1 MPQNTQAETTHH
13 LRGGAIVVAKRPNT
27 AKWQMR
33 IKRPDGTWEI
43 KSTKT
48 EDLEAAKV
56 VAEDRYAD
64 MRFRQKNN
72 LPIEDVRKF
81 EVVAAE
87 YVKTLDH
94 LAAIG
99 AAKAVHKSYRSILEN
114 WLVPFF
120 GNANIAAIDDQMLS
134 EYDTYIRNKL
144 GREPAKTT
152 FNSHNVVLRAVFELA
167 VRKKW
172 VNRNQ
177 LPKTTVK
184 GKGKKTQRRPH
195 FENPEWDRLTKIMF
209 GNWRKNGKTWLTNY
223 KREVLRIYVLVLAN
237 TGMRPGEEALNLR
250 WKDVDEYRLQ
260 AREKQIGNLAAD
272 HDDDMPE
279 RVVRFRVAGKTSQH
293 ETQGYRYA
301 IARHNVRGWLD
312 ELKQITKRTEPD
324 DFLFCTPDGVQIK
337 DTAHMFTQLLVDSDM
352 LTDAGGNNRT
362 LYSLRH
368 TYATMRVRRGVPFQA
383 LALQMGT
390 SALMIETHYAHNT
403 AEEYAAMLAS

>member
-1 MPQNTQAETTHH
+1 MPTNQKSADTHH
-13 LRGGAIVVAKRPNT
+13 LRGGSIVLAKRPNT

-33 IKRPDGTWEI
+33 LKRPDGTWEI

-48 EDLEAAKV
+48 EDLDAAMV

-64 MRFRQKNN
+64 MRFRQKND
-72 LPIEDVRKF
+72 LPIDDTRKF
-81 EVVAAE
+81 EAVAAE
-87 YVKTLDH
+87 YIKTLDE
-94 LAAIG
+94 LEAIG
-99 AAKAVHKSYRSILEN
+99 ANKPVHKAYKGILAN

-120 GNANIAAIDDQMLS
+120 GATSITAIDDQKLS
-134 EYDTYIRNKL
+134 DYDTYLRNSL

-152 FNSHNVVLRAVFELA
+152 FNSHNVVLRGVFEIA

-177 LPKTTVK
+177 LPKTSVK

-195 FENPEWDRLTKIMF
+195 FENQEWNRLHRVMY
-209 GNWRKNGKTWLTNY
+209 GNWRKSGKTWLTNY

-260 AREKQIGNLAAD
+260 TQEKQIGGLVAETAD
-272 HDDDMPE
+272 EIPDY
-279 RVVRFRVAGKTSQH
+279 VVRFRVAGKTSQY

-301 IARHNVRGWLD
+301 IARHNVKGWLD
-312 ELKQITKRTEPD
+312 ELRELTKRTEPD
-324 DFLFCTPDGVQIK
+324 DLLFCTPDGVQIK
-337 DTAHMFTQLLVDSDM
+337 DTSHMFTDLLVQCDM
-352 LTDAGGNNRT
+352 LEDAGGNNRT

-368 TYATMRVRRGVPFQA
+368 MYATMRVRKGVPFQA

-390 SALMIETHYAHNT
+390 SALMIEQHYAHNT
-403 AEEYAAMLAS
+403 AEEYAALLAS